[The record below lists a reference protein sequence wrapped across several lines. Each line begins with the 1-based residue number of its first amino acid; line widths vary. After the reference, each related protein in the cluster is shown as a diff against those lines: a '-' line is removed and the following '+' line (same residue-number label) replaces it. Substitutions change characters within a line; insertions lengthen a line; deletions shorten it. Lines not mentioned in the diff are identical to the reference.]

1 MQVRM
6 IIFPGEE
13 GLDVVLWG
21 KWTHG
26 SMRCRHFNSR
36 SDMIAVLTNLRL
48 LSPEEAQR
56 LERFDFEDSCPL
68 YSSEIEQ
75 EVLESHGFCQTS

>member
-6 IIFPGEE
+6 IVFPCEE
-13 GLDVVLWG
+13 GLDVVIWG
-21 KWTHG
+21 KWTQG

-48 LSPEEAQR
+48 TSQEEAER
-56 LERFDFEDSCPL
+56 LEKFDFKDSCPL
-68 YSSEIEQ
+68 FSSDIEQ
-75 EVLESHGFCQTS
+75 EVLESHGFTHTT

>member
-6 IIFPGEE
+6 IVFPGDE

-21 KWTHG
+21 KWTQG

-36 SDMIAVLTNLRL
+36 SDMIAVLSSLRL
-48 LSPEEAQR
+48 LSQEEVQK
-56 LERFDFEDSCPL
+56 LEKFDFKDSCPL
-68 YSSEIEQ
+68 YSSEVEQ
-75 EVLESHGFCQTS
+75 EVLEDHGFCHAS

>member
-6 IIFPGEE
+6 IVFPGEE

-21 KWTHG
+21 KWTKG
-26 SMRCRHFNSR
+26 SMRCRHFNGR
-36 SDMIAVLTNLRL
+36 SDMIAVLTSLRL
-48 LSPEEAQR
+48 LSQEEAQR
-56 LERFDFEDSCPL
+56 LEKFDFKDSCPL

-75 EVLESHGFCQTS
+75 EILEAHGFNQTS

>member
-6 IIFPGEE
+6 IVFPGEE
-13 GLDVVLWG
+13 GLDVVIWG
-21 KWTHG
+21 KWTQG
-26 SMRCRHFNSR
+26 SMRCRHFNGR

-48 LSPEEAQR
+48 LSQEEAQR
-56 LERFDFEDSCPL
+56 LEKFDFKDSCPL

-75 EVLESHGFCQTS
+75 EVLEAHGFCQTS